1 MRRRQ
6 LEIRKVPLDDVP
18 GLALVGEVDI
28 AVGKQVEAALDDG
41 IRESAGAFVLD
52 LTELEFLDS
61 SGVSLIMRAR
71 ALLGREE
78 RELVVVCPPGPALR
92 IFEIA
97 GVVDLLTLF
106 PSREAAAGALVP
118 ADST

>member
-61 SGVSLIMRAR
+61 SGVSLIMPARPRAPHLR
-71 ALLGREE
+71 DRGRRRPAHALPL
-78 RELVVVCPPGPALR
+78 A
-92 IFEIA
+92 
-97 GVVDLLTLF
+97 
-106 PSREAAAGALVP
+106 
-118 ADST
+118 